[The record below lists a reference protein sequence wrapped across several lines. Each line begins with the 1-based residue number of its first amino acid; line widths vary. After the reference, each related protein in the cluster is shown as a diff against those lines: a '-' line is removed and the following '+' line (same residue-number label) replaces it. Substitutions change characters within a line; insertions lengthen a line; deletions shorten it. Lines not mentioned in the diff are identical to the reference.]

1 MSEQTSLVAV
11 EIESEPTLFPQ
22 FSPTRFVGKKG
33 VDPGNELDLNQGV
46 GGGGVRG
53 DSPMKTENK
62 RRRRNRRM
70 CSACGLLAVLTV
82 CTSAFLKPVSDFW
95 WSVGRRTRSPLIAS
109 LVCPVRGIGQLLLTV
124 HRLQT
129 VRTFVYSRTHE

>member
-46 GGGGVRG
+46 GGGGG
-53 DSPMKTENK
+53 
-62 RRRRNRRM
+62 
-70 CSACGLLAVLTV
+70 
-82 CTSAFLKPVSDFW
+82 
-95 WSVGRRTRSPLIAS
+95 
-109 LVCPVRGIGQLLLTV
+109 
-124 HRLQT
+124 
-129 VRTFVYSRTHE
+129 